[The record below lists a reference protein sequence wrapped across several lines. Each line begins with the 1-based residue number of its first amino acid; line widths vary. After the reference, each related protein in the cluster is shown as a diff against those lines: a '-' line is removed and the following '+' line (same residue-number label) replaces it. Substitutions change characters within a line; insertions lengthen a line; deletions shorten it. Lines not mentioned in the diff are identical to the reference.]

1 MDLQGLHVSAIVDDQ
16 LQEEFIDRLKVWPSG
31 VHQELFFFHADSFS
45 RKSRLLEDGQGPENI
60 FFDHVNDQIEMGN
73 DDCGHAGGVSKEVVE
88 LLEVALSVSFLLDV
102 LRVVVEVKGRRT
114 GLEFFQE
121 LIFELSGQVLGIVG
135 FCRLGCW
142 GFGCGALG
150 GGRGRFW
157 STSHV

>member
-1 MDLQGLHVSAIVDDQ
+1 MAKRGPPRVIPAIDGI
-16 LQEEFIDRLKVWPSG
+16 EY
-31 VHQELFFFHADSFS
+31 FFHADSFS

-60 FFDHVNDQIEMGN
+60 FFDHVNDQIEMRN

-121 LIFELSGQVLGIVG
+121 LISCVIMKQYLNSRGRCLESWVFVDWVAGGLVVGPLAVVAVG
-135 FCRLGCW
+135 FGPL
-142 GFGCGALG
+142 LM
-150 GGRGRFW
+150 
-157 STSHV
+157 SDI